1 MSKEKL
7 VILWTGSD
15 REVALKMIFMYAGN
29 SPRNGWWDEVT
40 LIVWGSS
47 ARLLAEDEELQKGI
61 AQLAAE
67 GVKLE
72 ACKVCS
78 DQFGVSDQLAGM
90 GIEIKFMGEPLTEY
104 IKEGRCV
111 LTF

>member
-1 MSKEKL
+1 M
-7 VILWTGSD
+7 
-15 REVALKMIFMYAGN
+15 
-29 SPRNGWWDEVT
+29 
-40 LIVWGSS
+40 
-47 ARLLAEDEELQKGI
+47 AE
-61 AQLAAE
+61 E

-78 DQFGVSDQLAGM
+78 DQFGVSEQLAGM